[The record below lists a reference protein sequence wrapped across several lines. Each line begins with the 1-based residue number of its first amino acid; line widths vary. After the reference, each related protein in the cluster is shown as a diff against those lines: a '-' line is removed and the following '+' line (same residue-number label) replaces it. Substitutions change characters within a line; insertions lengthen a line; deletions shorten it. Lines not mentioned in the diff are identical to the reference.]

1 MSADGAL
8 VANKKIVCKRSWW
21 DSFYH
26 YFHWLFLALE
36 NELDANRRKVQGI
49 INESHRKDRE
59 LSRLRGDL
67 EKVNQKHDFIAS

>member
-8 VANKKIVCKRSWW
+8 VANKKIVS
-21 DSFYH
+21 
-26 YFHWLFLALE
+26 LE